1 MHLAW
6 RLALRDLRGGLRG
19 MRVVLACLAL
29 GVAAIAAVGSLRAAV
44 DRGLATDGARLLGG
58 DISIESG
65 ADPLP
70 DTLRHWIAARGGRI
84 SAVVL
89 LRTLAVAAS
98 GDRVLVELKAVDQ
111 AYPLLGAPVLDPP
124 LPLVRM
130 LAGRGVVADPLVL
143 QRLGLHPGDT
153 IRLGNAGFTLRAALV
168 REPDRAGGFSVLGP
182 RVMIAAADLPAT
194 GLIQPGS
201 LLTHDWR
208 VVLPPGTGTAPFIA
222 ALRQAFPDTGWRVRD
237 AAQAAAGL
245 DQAVR
250 QTSLFLVLVGLSAL
264 LVGGIGVAT
273 GVRAWLEGRART
285 IAILRCIGA
294 SARLVAGVFALQ
306 VGLLCA
312 AGIAIGVV
320 VGAALPVLGLALFGD
335 LLPLPAETGLY
346 PVPLLLAALYG
357 LLTAASFALWP
368 LGRAARISGAALFR
382 DAVLPSGGASRR
394 VLAANLALG
403 GVLAVLIV
411 ATAADRRF
419 ALWFCAGALLTLAT
433 YRGGAWL
440 LMRAA
445 TALPAARPAWL
456 RLGLANLHRPGSA
469 TPLLLAAL
477 GLGLT
482 TLATVALIEG
492 NIRGQ
497 FEGAVPKTAP
507 SFFFIDIQNDQL
519 DRFRALVADTPGTSA
534 LHVVPSLRARI
545 VALRGV
551 PVDRATVAPGAKW
564 ALRGDR
570 GLTYSAGVPDGSRV
584 TEGKWWPAD
593 YAGPPLVSLDDGLA
607 RGWGLHVGD
616 TLRANVLGRDIDFRV
631 ANLRAI
637 DWRALTI
644 NFTLVA
650 APGLLEH
657 APQMHIA
664 TLRDPPAQDAGLL
677 RRVTDALPNVTG
689 IRVADVLASIAELV
703 GRLGAAMAAAGGV
716 TLVSGAL
723 VLAGAVAAG
732 QRRRIADAVVLRT
745 LGATSGQIRAAW
757 MVEFGAI
764 GAAAGLI
771 ACVLGTLASWA
782 VTRFLLQAPW
792 QYPARNAGADGRRL
806 RGAHAGFR
814 LCRDG
819 GGAARAAGQFVAQ
832 PVNDHSVRLPMRLF
846 RIALVL
852 ACVFTGAAGAGEPGA
867 AEPPLRAGVLED
879 APPYVMKDAHGA
891 LTGFTI
897 ELFRLVAARMQRQI
911 AFSTAPQ
918 HVLFEDLEKGKYDT
932 LPGPIAATPEHAG
945 AMLLLE
951 GYSWSEFQ
959 FGVRRGDHLTAL
971 PELRG
976 KRLAVRIASVY
987 AEWANRN
994 AQRYGFTVLPVPS
1007 SASAAQ
1013 AVIDNQADASLSGST
1028 VQGYAAAQN
1037 TNYVTALPL
1046 PETRTH
1052 QSAAVRRSDPE
1063 LREEMEDALRCLK
1076 MDGTVARLSKQWFGR
1091 DPEAE
1096 DLENLVV
1103 PGYGVPGLAGYDPKP
1118 PKTRCQ

>member
-1 MHLAW
+1 MRLAW

-65 ADPLP
+65 AEPLP
-70 DTLRHWIAARGGRI
+70 DRLRQWLEARGGRV
-84 SAVVL
+84 SAVAL
-89 LRTLAVAAS
+89 LRTLAVAPS
-98 GDRVLVELKAVDQ
+98 GDRVLVELKVVDP

-124 LPLVRM
+124 MTLGKALQ
-130 LAGRGVVADPLVL
+130 GGVVADPLVL
-143 QRLGLHPGDT
+143 QRLRLHPGDT
-153 IRLGNAGFTLRAALV
+153 VRLGNAGFVLRAALV
-168 REPDRAGGFSVLGP
+168 SEPDRAGGFSVLGP
-182 RVMIAAADLPAT
+182 RVMISAAGLPAT
-194 GLIQPGS
+194 GLVQPGS
-201 LLTHDWR
+201 LVTRDWR
-208 VVLPPGTGTAPFIA
+208 VVTPAGTDNA
-222 ALRQAFPDTGWRVRD
+222 AFAAAIRQAFPDTGWRVRD
-237 AAQAAAGL
+237 ASQAAAGL

-285 IAILRCIGA
+285 IATLRCLGA
-294 SARLVAGVFALQ
+294 SAGMVAGVFGLQ
-306 VGLLCA
+306 IGLLCA

-320 VGAALPVLGLALFGD
+320 VGAALPVAGLALFGN
-335 LLPLPAETGLY
+335 LLPLPASGGVY
-346 PVPLLLAALYG
+346 PWPLLLAAIYG

-382 DAVLPSGGASRR
+382 DAVLPSGGASWR
-394 VLAANLALG
+394 VVAANTALG
-403 GVLAVLIV
+403 VALAVLIV
-411 ATAADRRF
+411 ATSADHRF
-419 ALWFCAGALLTLAT
+419 ALWFCGGSLLTLAVF
-433 YRGGAWL
+433 RGGAWAV
-440 LMRAA
+440 MRGAGRLQA
-445 TALPAARPAWL
+445 VRPAWL

-469 TPLLLAAL
+469 TPLLLTAL

-492 NIRGQ
+492 NIRDQ

-519 DRFRALVADTPGTSA
+519 DRFRGIVAATPGVDA

-545 VALRGV
+545 VALHGV
-551 PVDRATVAPGAKW
+551 GVDQVHVAPGSQW

-584 TEGKWWPAD
+584 TEGAWWPAD
-593 YAGPPLVSLDDGLA
+593 YSGPPLVSLDEGLA
-607 RGWGLHVGD
+607 RGWGLHIGD

-650 APGLLEH
+650 SPGLLEH

-664 TLRDPPAQDAGLL
+664 TLRDPPAEDAGLL

-689 IRVADVLASIAELV
+689 IRVADVLANIADLV
-703 GRLGAAMAAAGGV
+703 GKLAAAMAAAGGV
-716 TLVSGAL
+716 TLALWRAGAGGCGGGRAAAADRRFGGAADAGRHARPDTRRLDGGVRRDRGRGGYDRVRAGHAGELGGDAVS
-723 VLAGAVAAG
+723 VAGAVVFRAG
-732 QRRRIADAVVLRT
+732 D
-745 LGATSGQIRAAW
+745 
-757 MVEFGAI
+757 
-764 GAAAGLI
+764 
-771 ACVLGTLASWA
+771 
-782 VTRFLLQAPW
+782 
-792 QYPARNAGADGRRL
+792 AGADGGRM
-806 RGAHAGFR
+806 RGACAGVR
-814 LCRDG
+814 LCWDRG
-819 GGAARAAGQFVAQ
+819 RVARAAGRVVAQ
-832 PVNDHSVRLPMRLF
+832 PMTVLPARLHMRLF
-846 RIALVL
+846 RSALVFSL
-852 ACVFTGAAGAGEPGA
+852 ACSNLAVA
-867 AEPPLRAGVLED
+867 AEPPLRAGVLDD

-897 ELFRLVAARMQRQI
+897 DLFRLVAARMQRPI
-911 AFSTAPQ
+911 EFTTAPQ
-918 HVLFEDLEKGKYDT
+918 PSLFEDLQHARYDV
-932 LPGPIAATPEHAG
+932 LPGPIAATPERAG
-945 AMLLLE
+945 DMLLLQ
-951 GYSWSEFQ
+951 GYAWSEYQ
-959 FGVRRGDHLTAL
+959 FGVRRGDHLDAL
-971 PELRG
+971 SDLHGR
-976 KRLAVRIASVY
+976 RLAVRTGSPY

-994 AQRYGFTVLPVPS
+994 AQRYGFTVLAVSS
-1007 SASAAQ
+1007 SAGAAQ
-1013 AVIDNQADASLSGST
+1013 AVLDSQADASLSGSQ

-1037 TNYVTALPL
+1037 ANYMPALPL

-1052 QSAAVRRSDPE
+1052 QTAAVRRSDTE
-1063 LREEMEDALRCLK
+1063 LRDEMEDALRCLK

-1118 PKTRCQ
+1118 RKTRC